1 MEKSEKLNRFPQG
14 KAIVTLINLMTI
26 CNYHLVEFRIKFT
39 YHCNENDIILWNAIQ
54 SKLLCDLCA
63 KMLKSETTY
72 VRRIRWW
79 FPNRGQTQ
87 NFSSRGK
94 FRKRRGVRSSSPFLF
109 RFISKKLFLT
119 KLKSWESPTLWPP
132 FFIM

>member
-39 YHCNENDIILWNAIQ
+39 YHCNQNDIIFWNAIQ

-72 VRRIRWW
+72 VVSDDDFQIEAKHKTSAVAVSLEKEEG
-79 FPNRGQTQ
+79 F
-87 NFSSRGK
+87 
-94 FRKRRGVRSSSPFLF
+94 VRSSPFLC

>member
-39 YHCNENDIILWNAIQ
+39 YHCNQNDIIFRNAIQ

-72 VRRIRWW
+72 VVSDDDFQIEAKHKTSAVAVSLEKEEGFVLLLLFSASS
-79 FPNRGQTQ
+79 FPKSF
-87 NFSSRGK
+87 FSP
-94 FRKRRGVRSSSPFLF
+94 SSNHENHQPYDLHFL
-109 RFISKKLFLT
+109 
-119 KLKSWESPTLWPP
+119 
-132 FFIM
+132 